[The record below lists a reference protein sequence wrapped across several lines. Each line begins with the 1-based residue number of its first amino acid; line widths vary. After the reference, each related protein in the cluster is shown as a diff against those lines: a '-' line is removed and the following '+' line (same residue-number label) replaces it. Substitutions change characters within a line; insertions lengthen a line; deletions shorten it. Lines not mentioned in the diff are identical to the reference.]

1 MKKDS
6 SLTIEREY
14 KFLVS
19 GIEVLEKIIPIS
31 TINIVQGYITGIDDS
46 VDVRLRKI
54 NDREF
59 LITVKEGKGIER
71 YENETEINEKVFLKL
86 WKNVKERIVEKT
98 RYGLLLKTNKGNF
111 LAELDVYKGRHKGL
125 IMLEIEVGEN
135 ETLEGVTL
143 PDWIKE
149 DVTGDRRYSNRSLA
163 CEGMPK

>member
-14 KFLVS
+14 KFLAS
-19 GIEVLEKIIPIS
+19 GIEALKKIIPIS
-31 TINIVQGYITGIDDS
+31 TMDIVQGYITGIDDS
-46 VDVRLRKI
+46 VDIRLRKI

-59 LITVKEGKGIER
+59 LITVKEDEGFKR
-71 YENETEINEKVFLKL
+71 YENEVEINEKQFMEL
-86 WKNVKERIVEKT
+86 WKNVKGRMVKKT
-98 RYGLLLKTNKGNF
+98 RYGLLLKTNKGDF

-125 IMLEIEVGEN
+125 AILEIEVGEN

-143 PDWIKE
+143 PEWIKK